1 MSPRPRSNKHRGLPE
16 NLYAQVKG
24 GQTYYR
30 YRHPITSKY
39 HGMGKDK
46 REAVRAARI
55 LNARLYS
62 EPSAES
68 LVARIETPS
77 MSYRDYVDH
86 FLNDVVPQRLNRRGK
101 SLSPRPSRS
110 TGGTWHSVL
119 SAGDHAL

>member
-1 MSPRPRSNKHRGLPE
+1 
-16 NLYAQVKG
+16 
-24 GQTYYR
+24 
-30 YRHPITSKY
+30 
-39 HGMGKDK
+39 MGKDK